1 MVKAQDFDSCI
12 VSSNL
17 TIPAISKIK
26 GKDSFPKRAKL
37 NPRTLK
43 DILDYFPQIKELIY
57 VNYIIYKLLHKD
69 NINGMEAII

>member
-17 TIPAISKIK
+17 TIPAISK
-26 GKDSFPKRAKL
+26 GEDSFPKRAKL
-37 NPRTLK
+37 NPRTLR

-57 VNYIIYKLLHKD
+57 VNYTINKLIHKD